1 MRGREFS
8 LLAERLLVAS
18 QVTLIHGL
26 SNTKQKLFTVETEEK
41 QEVTGEKSA

>member
-8 LLAERLLVAS
+8 LLAERLL
-18 QVTLIHGL
+18 
-26 SNTKQKLFTVETEEK
+26 QKLFTVETEEK